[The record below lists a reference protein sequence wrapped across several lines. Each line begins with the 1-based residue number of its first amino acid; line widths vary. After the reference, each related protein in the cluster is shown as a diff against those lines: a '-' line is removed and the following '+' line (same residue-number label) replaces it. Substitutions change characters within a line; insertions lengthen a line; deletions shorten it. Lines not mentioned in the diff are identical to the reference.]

1 MDLKSLMPFALGT
14 GADRDPFALMR
25 REMERMF
32 EDVGRGMTVAPGF
45 LSPKVDVA
53 ETEAGLE
60 IHAELPGLEP
70 KDIDLEVDKDVLTLK
85 AETGSVREE
94 KDEKRKY
101 HLVERSKGTYLRRFQ
116 LPFAPDEAGIRASFD
131 KGVLTVTVPRAT
143 PVERPTRKIE
153 IGTAG

>member
-1 MDLKSLMPFALGT
+1 MDLKSLIPFAV
-14 GADRDPFALMR
+14 GAGSDRDPFALMR

-32 EDVGRGMTVAPGF
+32 EDWGRGVTVAPGF
-45 LSPKVDVA
+45 LSPRVDVA

-70 KDIDLEVDKDVLTLK
+70 KDIELELDGDVLTLR

-116 LPFAPDEAGIRASFD
+116 LPFAADETGIAASFD
-131 KGVLTVTVPRAT
+131 KGVLTVKVPRAK
-143 PVERPTRKIE
+143 PAERPSRRIP
-153 IGTAG
+153 IGDAA